1 MVWNPCTGET
11 RSIKPSK
18 FYWPTDSYA
27 FECGN
32 SKSSCHNYKI
42 LRCSS
47 YFKNIQKVGFNCEIY
62 DISSDSWRVLDGV
75 TDKRMID
82 YFDDAVSLKGNAYWM
97 HKDREAEHKLL
108 LSFNFTTEVFVPLPL
123 PD

>member
-1 MVWNPCTGET
+1 
-11 RSIKPSK
+11 
-18 FYWPTDSYA
+18 
-27 FECGN
+27 
-32 SKSSCHNYKI
+32 
-42 LRCSS
+42 
-47 YFKNIQKVGFNCEIY
+47 
-62 DISSDSWRVLDGV
+62 
-75 TDKRMID
+75 MID